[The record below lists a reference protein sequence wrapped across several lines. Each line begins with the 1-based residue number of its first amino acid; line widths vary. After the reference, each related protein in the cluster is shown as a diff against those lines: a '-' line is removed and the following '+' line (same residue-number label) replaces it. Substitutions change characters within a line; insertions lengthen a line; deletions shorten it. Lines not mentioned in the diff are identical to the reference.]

1 MYLEILV
8 KNLNS
13 LCYLFDSEKKSRQW
27 FPAKWTEDKIQ
38 LSYRENWKRI
48 NLILS
53 YSEAVDMIRQ
63 ETNRLQLPVNY
74 SQVFDA

>member
-1 MYLEILV
+1 MYLEILI

-13 LCYLFDSEKKSRQW
+13 LCYLFDSKKKSRQW
-27 FPAKWTEDKIQ
+27 FPAKGTSDKIQ

-63 ETNRLQLPVNY
+63 ETSRLQLPVEYN
-74 SQVFDA
+74 QVFD